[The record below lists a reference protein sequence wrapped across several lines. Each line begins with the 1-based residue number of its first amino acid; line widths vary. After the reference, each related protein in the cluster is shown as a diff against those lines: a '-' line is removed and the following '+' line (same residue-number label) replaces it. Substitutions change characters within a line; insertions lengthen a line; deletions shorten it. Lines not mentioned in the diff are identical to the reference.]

1 MNENDS
7 HLLTIY
13 QANLLKYSSYAFL
26 RGNSRAV
33 DILNN
38 MIRPAQRS
46 YTKKLS
52 GDNPTRLIDA
62 IIIE

>member
-52 GDNPTRLIDA
+52 ADNQTRLIDA

>member
-26 RGNSRAV
+26 RGHSRAV

-52 GDNPTRLIDA
+52 ADNQTRLIDS
-62 IIIE
+62 IIFR

>member
-1 MNENDS
+1 MNENNS

-26 RGNSRAV
+26 RGHSRAV

-52 GDNPTRLIDA
+52 ADNPKRLIDS
-62 IIIE
+62 IIFR